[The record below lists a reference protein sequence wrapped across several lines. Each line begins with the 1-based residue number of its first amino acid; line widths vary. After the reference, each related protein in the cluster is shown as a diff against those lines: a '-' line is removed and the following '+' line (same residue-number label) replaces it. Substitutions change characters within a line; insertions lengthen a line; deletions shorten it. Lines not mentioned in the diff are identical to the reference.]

1 LEVRVGGFHEQTRH
15 HRAEPINGTP
25 LATEPGGIAIE
36 EEPMA
41 DEKTGDVTRALRAWR
56 RDVPGDDA
64 ELMELVYGELHRMAE
79 RQLRG
84 ERKDHTLQA
93 TALVHEAYLRLRE
106 QRRVD
111 WHNRHHF
118 FAVSARVMRRI
129 LVDHARARCREKRGG
144 ADRKTSLEDAFDL
157 AVETPPELLGLD
169 LALQELAR
177 IDPFKEA
184 VVELRYFGGFTA
196 EESGEILGV
205 SEPTVRRHW
214 RLAKAW
220 LYRAL
225 TAVR

>member
-1 LEVRVGGFHEQTRH
+1 
-15 HRAEPINGTP
+15 
-25 LATEPGGIAIE
+25 
-36 EEPMA
+36 MA

-84 ERKDHTLQA
+84 ERRDHTLQA
-93 TALVHEAYLRLRE
+93 TALVHEVYLRLRE

-225 TAVR
+225 TAAR